1 LLNSAL
7 HLWWGINVQTNPD
20 VTALTFASFLVSF
33 TFAFFA
39 LMAPMLW
46 GAFPAVGD
54 VSISTSECLPN
65 GRSLPDV
72 ALAGLPS
79 RHWKS

>member
-1 LLNSAL
+1 M
-7 HLWWGINVQTNPD
+7 QTNAD
-20 VTALTFASFLVSF
+20 VTALTFAGFLVSF
-33 TFAFFA
+33 AFAFFA
-39 LMAPMLW
+39 LIAAMLW

-72 ALAGLPS
+72 GLAGGLPS
-79 RHWKS
+79 RQLAWKS